1 MEVSTTSYV
10 GTRHLRRRL
19 EEEMFGDIHA
29 FSSFS
34 VNDLAAAK
42 KFYGDTLGLKV
53 DGQPEGLTLRLAGG
67 GSVFL
72 YPKEDHV
79 PATFT
84 VLNFPVDD
92 LPKAVERLGG
102 LGVTFERYENT
113 DDDGINRGEGPDI
126 GWFKD
131 PAGNFLS
138 VLKADQA
145 G

>member
-1 MEVSTTSYV
+1 
-10 GTRHLRRRL
+10 
-19 EEEMFGDIHA
+19 MFSDIHA

-42 KFYGDTLGLKV
+42 QFYGDTLGLKI
-53 DGQPEGLTLRLAGG
+53 DEQPEGLGLQLANGG
-67 GSVFL
+67 RVFL

-92 LPKAVERLGG
+92 IERAVEELAGS
-102 LGVTFERYENT
+102 GVTFERYPDT
-113 DDDGINRGEGPDI
+113 DEKGINRGMGPDI
-126 GWFKD
+126 AWFKD

-138 VLKADQA
+138 VLKADQV

>member
-1 MEVSTTSYV
+1 M
-10 GTRHLRRRL
+10 RRRL
-19 EEEMFGDIHA
+19 EDEMFGDVHA

-42 KFYGDTLGLKV
+42 QFYGDTLGLKI
-53 DGQPEGLTLRLAGG
+53 DEQPEGLGLQLANGG
-67 GSVFL
+67 RVFL

-92 LPKAVERLGG
+92 IEAAVEELARS
-102 LGVTFERYENT
+102 GVSFESYPDT
-113 DDDGINRGEGPDI
+113 DEKGINRGMGPDI
-126 GWFKD
+126 AWFKD

-138 VLKADQA
+138 VLKSN
-145 G
+145 

>member
-1 MEVSTTSYV
+1 
-10 GTRHLRRRL
+10 
-19 EEEMFGDIHA
+19 MFGDIHA

-34 VNDLAAAK
+34 VDDLTAAK
-42 KFYGDTLGLKV
+42 RFYGDTLGLTI
-53 DGQPEGLTLRLAGG
+53 DEQPEGLGLQFPNGG
-67 GSVFL
+67 RVFL

-92 LPKAVERLGG
+92 IEEAVEKLAGA
-102 LGVTFERYENT
+102 GVTFERYPDT
-113 DDDGINRGEGPDI
+113 DGKGINRGMGPDI
-126 GWFKD
+126 AWFKD

-138 VLKADQA
+138 VLAS